1 MSIGFI
7 GLHYW
12 QNHFKNVCRRCQA
25 WPLVQQIWHC
35 YHCQH
40 RRRGWF
46 GCRCPRS
53 LKRFNV
59 RLYIVLMLPLIPI
72 LAGGIMKLT
81 QDERERYEQRL
92 QWKKEG
98 SSYEIEFAY
107 GLLDSSER
115 PLGRVPAR
123 TGMAAPWHKHVAVLL
138 AESCILMN
146 IVISIISPVDKDHVA
161 NKPFSHRF
169 FVYFITSWS
178 WGEFRALGW
187 RDSCGQSAEGRT
199 SCDGWWVARGMLCFQ
214 KPCRK
219 SLRHVQRLKEIS
231 MNWRCHPLVYCSSI
245 RDVMLANKWIL
256 SNLIRDCPPV
266 IPVCSAHFPPGH
278 QSPAEGIKPTT
289 PSSKGGTGF
298 PVSLNSGKSAK
309 KPARFPLFSELFR
322 SQGCGFRWSSCWFLL
337 PTPFRQHLC
346 NAHLLV
352 CNSFEFIGGPT

>member
-40 RRRGWF
+40 RRMGWF

-53 LKRFNV
+53 LKRFNL
-59 RLYIVLMLPLIPI
+59 RFYIVLMLPLIPI

-81 QDERERYEQRL
+81 QDERWERYEQRL

-123 TGMAAPWHKHVAVLL
+123 TGMAVPWHKHVAVLL

-146 IVISIISPVDKDHVA
+146 IVMSIISPVDKDRVA

-169 FVYFITSWS
+169 WVYIFNFTIMRWVSCTWMTRFM
-178 WGEFRALGW
+178 WTICRRKNFLW
-187 RDSCGQSAEGRT
+187 RLMSCQ
-199 SCDGWWVARGMLCFQ
+199 
-214 KPCRK
+214 
-219 SLRHVQRLKEIS
+219 RHV
-231 MNWRCHPLVYCSSI
+231 
-245 RDVMLANKWIL
+245 MLSKTLQKIAQT
-256 SNLIRDCPPV
+256 C
-266 IPVCSAHFPPGH
+266 AAF
-278 QSPAEGIKPTT
+278 EG
-289 PSSKGGTGF
+289 
-298 PVSLNSGKSAK
+298 N
-309 KPARFPLFSELFR
+309 
-322 SQGCGFRWSSCWFLL
+322 
-337 PTPFRQHLC
+337 
-346 NAHLLV
+346 
-352 CNSFEFIGGPT
+352 

>member
-12 QNHFKNVCRRCQA
+12 QNHVKNVCRRCQA

-40 RRRGWF
+40 RRMGWF

-59 RLYIVLMLPLIPI
+59 KLYIVLMLPLIPI

-146 IVISIISPVDKDHVA
+146 IVMSCYVHYISSWQGSCCQQTF
-161 NKPFSHRF
+161 FSSFFGIFYNFMIMRWVSCTWMTRF
-169 FVYFITSWS
+169 MWTICRRKNF
-178 WGEFRALGW
+178 LW
-187 RDSCGQSAEGRT
+187 RLMSCQ
-199 SCDGWWVARGMLCFQ
+199 
-214 KPCRK
+214 
-219 SLRHVQRLKEIS
+219 RHV
-231 MNWRCHPLVYCSSI
+231 
-245 RDVMLANKWIL
+245 MLSESLQKIAQT
-256 SNLIRDCPPV
+256 C
-266 IPVCSAHFPPGH
+266 AAF
-278 QSPAEGIKPTT
+278 EG
-289 PSSKGGTGF
+289 
-298 PVSLNSGKSAK
+298 N
-309 KPARFPLFSELFR
+309 
-322 SQGCGFRWSSCWFLL
+322 
-337 PTPFRQHLC
+337 
-346 NAHLLV
+346 
-352 CNSFEFIGGPT
+352 